1 MLRIPSSRHRKK
13 SKTKLNLLPMAD
25 SILVFVFFILM
36 SATFY
41 HINDMGTDVAM
52 ASSTEKSNLIL
63 KLTGKE
69 LILSTNGSVLH
80 RFQRKARTGEFSYED
95 VKTVLGEYKKNNH
108 SITFEPENDLTYEE
122 IAKIM
127 DIVRSQFSKIIF
139 GNLS

>member
-1 MLRIPSSRHRKK
+1 MLRVPSSRHRKRNK
-13 SKTKLNLLPMAD
+13 VALNLLPFAD

-41 HINDMGTDVAM
+41 HINDMGTDVAV
-52 ASSTEKSNLIL
+52 ASETEKSNLFL

-69 LILSTNGSVLH
+69 LILSSNGEILH
-80 RFQRKARTGEFSYED
+80 RFQRQARTGEFSYED
-95 VKTVLGEYKKNNH
+95 VKNVLGEYKKNDGA
-108 SITFEPENDLTYEE
+108 ITFEPENELTFEE

>member
-1 MLRIPSSRHRKK
+1 MLRIPSTRH
-13 SKTKLNLLPMAD
+13 SKRSQAKLNLLPFAD

-41 HINDMGTDVAM
+41 HINDMGTDVAV
-52 ASSTEKSNLIL
+52 ASPTEKSNLFL

-69 LILSTNGSVLH
+69 LILSSNGSVLH
-80 RFQRKARTGEFSYED
+80 RFQRQARTGEFSYED
-95 VKTVLGEYKKNNH
+95 VKNVLGEYKKNDR
-108 SITFEPENDLTYEE
+108 SITFEPENELTFEE

-139 GNLS
+139 GNLL

>member
-1 MLRIPSSRHRKK
+1 MLRVPSSRHRKRNQG
-13 SKTKLNLLPMAD
+13 KLNMLPFAD

-41 HINDMGTDVAM
+41 HINDMGTDVAL
-52 ASSTEKSNLIL
+52 ASENDKSNLYL

-69 LILSTNGSVLH
+69 LILSSNGQVLH
-80 RFQRKARTGEFSYED
+80 RFQRQARTGEFSYED
-95 VKTVLGEYKKNNH
+95 VKNILGEYKKNDRA
-108 SITFEPENDLTYEE
+108 ITFEPENELTFEE